1 MFNPNYKS
9 VSVLI
14 ILTLFL
20 LSSCVTAP
28 EQQRL
33 TFTNFAQ
40 IKEGVT
46 TEEEVI
52 NLLGEPKEV
61 KSGSI
66 DLNQIGA
73 VLGEIGSWIGLDDL
87 SDKPLS
93 GTTAYWK
100 SADAEASVTFYKGK
114 VFSKR
119 FSKK

>member
-1 MFNPNYKS
+1 MFIADYKS
-9 VSVLI
+9 VSILM

-20 LSSCVTAP
+20 LTSCVTAP

-33 TFTNFAQ
+33 TFTNFAK
-40 IKEGVT
+40 IEEGVT
-46 TEEEVI
+46 TEAEVI
-52 NLLGEPKEV
+52 RLLGEPKEV

-73 VLGEIGSWIGLDDL
+73 ALGELGSWIGLDGL

-93 GTTAYWK
+93 GTTATWK
-100 SADAEASVTFYKGK
+100 TADAEASVTFYKGK